1 MKHYILLAVELCFL
15 AFLASCEPQVPV
27 TPEED
32 IDLSSL
38 PYGLSGYS
46 LTDNST
52 PKADEPCVIYY
63 KAGGGFPFSG
73 YTDVLYAHIGIVEF
87 ECNRM
92 GENAR
97 NCAQEKFNR
106 NEIYKA
112 IIKIILEY

>member
-1 MKHYILLAVELCFL
+1 MNRYILLALELCFL

-27 TPEED
+27 TPEEE

-63 KAGGGFPFSG
+63 KAGDGFPFSG
-73 YTDVLYAHIGIVEF
+73 YTEVLYAH
-87 ECNRM
+87 
-92 GENAR
+92 
-97 NCAQEKFNR
+97 
-106 NEIYKA
+106 
-112 IIKIILEY
+112 